1 MKISWRRAWIL
12 LLLAGGISGLVGCSS
27 GSDPSVPAPPADAA
41 PEALRTTPA
50 AVAAGMRAIDQIGR
64 GIATSAGTDKARA
77 QSLAGQIE
85 PAWQPIEG
93 TVKQNDQTAY
103 LAMEDAFAVL
113 ENGANSGDA
122 TSAAKG
128 ADSVSTTVR
137 DYLAKYPG

>member
-1 MKISWRRAWIL
+1 MEISWRRVWIL
-12 LLLAGGISGLVGCSS
+12 LLLAGGMSGLVGCSS
-27 GSDPSVPAPPADAA
+27 GGEPSSTAAPAAAA

-64 GIATSAGTDKARA
+64 AIAASAGTDKARA
-77 QSLAGQIE
+77 QSLADQIQ

-93 TVKQNDQTAY
+93 TVKQNDQNAY

-113 ENGANSGDA
+113 EDSAKSGDA

-128 ADSVSTTVR
+128 ADSVSATVR
-137 DYLAKYPG
+137 DYVARYPG